1 MLNKKTILIAAIVIL
16 LFMATQSQAAELIS
30 KFEGLS
36 LKPYLD
42 SNGKWSIGYGTQYNW
57 DAKRYVLPEDR
68 ITKETALKW
77 LKLEIAQR
85 QDAIKKLV
93 KVPVTQNE
101 LDSLTSLAY
110 NIGLGNFQLST
121 LLKKL
126 NAKRPKAEIAKEFL
140 KWNKVKGVVN
150 DGLTKRRQLES
161 ELFLK

>member
-1 MLNKKTILIAAIVIL
+1 
-16 LFMATQSQAAELIS
+16 MATQSQAAELIS

-42 SNGKWSIGYGTQYNW
+42 SNGKYSIGYGTQYNW

-68 ITKETALKW
+68 ITKDTALRW

-85 QDAIKKLV
+85 QDAIKKLI
-93 KVPVTQNE
+93 KVPVNQNQ

-126 NAKRPKAEIAKEFL
+126 NDKQPKELIAKEFL
-140 KWNKVKGVVN
+140 KWNKVKGIVN